1 MPGTNLQTD
10 FDVIIAGGGLAGMTA
25 AILLSKA
32 GKKVLLIEK
41 KSYPLHKVCSEYISN
56 EVITYLRSIDFDPF
70 SLGASRISKL
80 RISTPSGKNIDCS
93 LDLGGFGL
101 SRYKMDE
108 AFYQLV

>member
-1 MPGTNLQTD
+1 ML
-10 FDVIIAGGGLAGMTA
+10 
-25 AILLSKA
+25 LLSRNNI
-32 GKKVLLIEK
+32 KVLLIEK
-41 KSYPLHKVCSEYISN
+41 KSYPLHKVCGEYVSN
-56 EVITYLRSIDFDPF
+56 EVIPFLRSIDFDPF

-108 AFYQLV
+108 AFYQLVLKNEVNVLISTKVIAVSSTPTGW